1 MPRGRQPPK
10 KAPGE
15 LAQERTE
22 VSPPIPQAMSS
33 EHPLPNALPGLIDLI
48 INRDG
53 YYPMHSLITSYL
65 GIDDVRHL
73 QLVCKKTSTLYTN
86 MQQSH
91 WNIKKSLQPF
101 FKGTCAF
108 RSTQSQTETIIGSEF
123 AGKFFRRLQIKT
135 ELQLFTQAGDKVNTL
150 INYLKKD
157 GYVLKNT
164 LLGDQ
169 ENGSLKVSILPLMFC
184 LQSK

>member
-1 MPRGRQPPK
+1 MPRDRQPPK

-15 LAQERTE
+15 PAQERTE

-33 EHPLPNALPGLIDLI
+33 EHPLPNALPGLMDLV

-65 GIDDVRHL
+65 GIDDVRNV

-86 MQQSH
+86 MQKSQ
-91 WNIKKSLQPF
+91 WNIKKSLQLF
-101 FKGTCAF
+101 FKDTRAF

-135 ELQLFTQAGDKVNTL
+135 ELRLFTQAGDKVNTL
-150 INYLKKD
+150 ISYLKKD
-157 GYVLKNT
+157 GYVLKTT
-164 LLGDQ
+164 LSGNQ
-169 ENGSLKVSILPLMFC
+169 ENGFSKVSILPLMFC
-184 LQSK
+184 LQFK